1 MSQRIGKT
9 HWKRFA
15 IGAVPTVAATAA
27 VAISMAQGALAAS
40 FSISGSA
47 FQVSAG
53 KLSGTGFANYA
64 TVDVAKNGKHVPV
77 SVSSIKNATVT
88 DMCQSV
94 PVDIPVLGTYTM
106 SLKAGGSGTP
116 VKAKDL
122 YIDMTDL
129 QAKKGTFK
137 NVDIGV
143 ATGSMTKGQVNPK
156 DHVDPDGYAQ
166 EADAVEIT
174 DAHQTVWATTAGT
187 FELAGLHMSIAAGRH
202 DCF

>member
-27 VAISMAQGALAAS
+27 VAVSMAQGALAAS
-40 FSISGSA
+40 FSISGSD
-47 FQVSAG
+47 FKVSAG
-53 KLSGTGFANYA
+53 SLSGTGFANYA
-64 TVDVAKNGKHVPV
+64 TVDVAKNGKRIPV
-77 SVSSIKNATVT
+77 SVSALDNAKIT

-106 SLKAGGSGTP
+106 TLKAGGSGTP
-116 VKAKDL
+116 VKAKNL
-122 YIDMTDL
+122 FIDMTDL
-129 QAKKGTFK
+129 QAKKGTFN

-143 ATGSMTKGQVNPK
+143 ATGSITKGHVNPK
-156 DHVDPDGYAQ
+156 DRVDPDNYAQ
-166 EADAVEIT
+166 QADSIEIL
-174 DAHQTVWATTAGT
+174 DAHQRVWATSAGT
-187 FELAGLHMSIAAGRH
+187 FELSGLHMNIAAGRH

>member
-27 VAISMAQGALAAS
+27 VAVSMAQGALAAS
-40 FSISGSA
+40 FSISGSD
-47 FQVSAG
+47 FKVSAG
-53 KLSGTGFANYA
+53 KLSGTGFGNYA

-77 SVSSIKNATVT
+77 SVSSIKDAEVT

-106 SLKAGGSGTP
+106 TLEAGGSGTP

-129 QAKKGTFK
+129 KAKKGTFT
-137 NVDIGV
+137 NIDIGV
-143 ATGSMTKGQVNPK
+143 ATGSMTKSQVNPK
-156 DHVDPDGYAQ
+156 DKVDPNGYAQ
-166 EADAVEIT
+166 EADKVEII

-187 FELAGLHMSIAAGRH
+187 FELSGLHMNIAAGRH

>member
-15 IGAVPTVAATAA
+15 VGAVPTVAATAA
-27 VAISMAQGALAAS
+27 VAVSMAQGALAAS
-40 FSISGSA
+40 FSISGSDI
-47 FQVSAG
+47 QVSAG
-53 KLSGTGFANYA
+53 SLKGTGFGNYA
-64 TVDVAKNGKHVPV
+64 TVDVAKNGKRVPV
-77 SVSSIKNATVT
+77 AVSSFKTATVT

-106 SLKAGGSGTP
+106 GLKAGGSGTP
-116 VKAKDL
+116 VKAKNL

-129 QAKKGTFK
+129 QAKSGTFN

-156 DHVDPDGYAQ
+156 DHVDPNGYAQ
-166 EADAVEIT
+166 QADSAEII
-174 DAHQTVWATTAGT
+174 DAHQKVWATSAGT
-187 FELAGLHMSIAAGRH
+187 FELADLHMNIAAGRH

>member
-1 MSQRIGKT
+1 MSQRIGRT

-15 IGAVPTVAATAA
+15 IGAVPTVIATAA
-27 VAISMAQGALAAS
+27 VAVSMAQGALAAS
-40 FSISGSA
+40 FSISGSD
-47 FQVSAG
+47 FKVSAG
-53 KLSGTGFANYA
+53 KLSGSGFGNYA
-64 TVDVAKNGKHVPV
+64 TVDVAKNGKRIPV
-77 SVSSIKNATVT
+77 SVSSIKDATVT

-129 QAKKGTFK
+129 KAKKGTFK

-143 ATGSMTKGQVNPK
+143 ATGAMTKGQVNAK
-156 DHVDPDGYAQ
+156 DHVDPNGYAQ
-166 EADAVEIT
+166 QADSVEII
-174 DAHQTVWATTAGT
+174 DAHQTVWATSAGT
-187 FELAGLHMSIAAGRH
+187 FELSGLHMNIAAGRH

>member
-15 IGAVPTVAATAA
+15 IAAVPTVAATAA
-27 VAISMAQGALAAS
+27 VVVSMAQGALAAS
-40 FSISGSA
+40 FSISGA
-47 FQVSAG
+47 DFQVSAD
-53 KLSGTGFANYA
+53 KLSGKGFGNYA
-64 TVDVAKNGKHVPV
+64 TVDVAKNGKRIPV
-77 SVSSIKNATVT
+77 AVSSIENATIT
-88 DMCQSV
+88 GMCQSV
-94 PVDIPVLGTYTM
+94 PVTIPVLGTYTM
-106 SLKAGGSGTP
+106 TLKAGGSGTP
-116 VKAKDL
+116 VRAEDL

-129 QAKKGTFK
+129 QAKTATFN

-166 EADAVEIT
+166 QADSVEII
-174 DAHQTVWATTAGT
+174 DAHQQVWATSAGT
-187 FELAGLHMSIAAGRH
+187 FELPGLHMNIAAGRH

>member
-1 MSQRIGKT
+1 MSQRIGRT

-15 IGAVPTVAATAA
+15 IGAVPTVVAMAA
-27 VAISMAQGALAAS
+27 VAVSMAQGALAAS
-40 FSISGSA
+40 FSISGSD
-47 FQVSAG
+47 FKVSAG
-53 KLSGTGFANYA
+53 SLNGSGFANYA
-64 TVDVAKNGKHVPV
+64 TVDVAKNGKRIPV
-77 SVSSIKNATVT
+77 TVSALKNAKIT

-94 PVDIPVLGTYTM
+94 PVAIPALGTYTM
-106 SLKAGGSGTP
+106 TLEAGGSGTP

-129 QAKKGTFK
+129 QAKSGTFR

-143 ATGSMTKGQVNPK
+143 ATGSITKGQVNPK

-166 EADAVEIT
+166 QAGSIEII
-174 DAHQTVWATTAGT
+174 DAHQRVWATSAGT
-187 FELAGLHMSIAAGRH
+187 FELAGLHMGIAAGRH